1 VAVGQIGLWTR
12 DISEGR
18 GSTGY
23 WFAETR
29 RIRGYWQRVGAERRD
44 MFVYSQ
50 LAEHTVRR

>member
-1 VAVGQIGLWTR
+1 MAVGQIGLWTR